1 MEITVKNVQP
11 KEIVLKKKYV
21 RPVLVTYGRLQ
32 EFTASGTGTL
42 VEATTGGGGCSNNSS
57 RAKC

>member
-1 MEITVKNVQP
+1 METTTKNVQP

-32 EFTASGTGTL
+32 EFTASGTQNGMENADMVGPTFM
-42 VEATTGGGGCSNNSS
+42 A
-57 RAKC
+57 

>member
-1 MEITVKNVQP
+1 METTAKNVHP

-32 EFTASGTGTL
+32 EFTASGTSSG
-42 VEATTGGGGCSNNSS
+42 VEAGGQN
-57 RAKC
+57 AVKLPMV

>member
-1 MEITVKNVQP
+1 METTTKNVQP

-32 EFTASGTGTL
+32 EFTASGTQ
-42 VEATTGGGGCSNNSS
+42 GGGENANSNPPMTGPTFM
-57 RAKC
+57 A